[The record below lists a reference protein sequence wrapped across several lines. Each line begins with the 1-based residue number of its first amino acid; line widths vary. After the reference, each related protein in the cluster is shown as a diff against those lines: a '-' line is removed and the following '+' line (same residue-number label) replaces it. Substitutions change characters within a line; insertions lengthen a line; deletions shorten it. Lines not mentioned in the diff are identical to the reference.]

1 MPIITLYGAKSGTG
15 RTMAAAAIARGMLA
29 RGMDVT
35 LVETAIEGDP
45 LARWVTEINDA
56 EPPSGDLICWDCSMP
71 GDIDMLMR
79 DAAPGDRHAIIF
91 DATPYVSAVRTY
103 AFEVADLVIMP
114 FTSSLDADIGIANA
128 WAHLPRSTNLCALP
142 IRAPDH
148 VAERVREWMPLLK
161 SALPDDER
169 LILHSEAS
177 RGLTQALSDG
187 VKNIG
192 VDPSSLSDLLFNLSI
207 EAHESPACA
216 KRPPARALLDAN
228 ARLALLA

>member
-1 MPIITLYGAKSGTG
+1 MPIITLYGAKGGTG
-15 RTMAAAAIARGMLA
+15 RTTVAAAVARGMLA

-35 LVETAIEGDP
+35 LVETAMEDDP
-45 LARWVTEINDA
+45 LARWVAEINDT
-56 EPPSGDLICWDCSMP
+56 EPPSGDLIFRDCFAP

-79 DAAPGDRHAIIF
+79 YAAPDDRHAIIF
-91 DATPYVSAVRTY
+91 DTTPFVSAVRTY
-103 AFEVADLVIMP
+103 AFELADLVIMP
-114 FTSSLDADIGIANA
+114 FSGYLDADIGIARA
-128 WAHLPRSTNLCALP
+128 SGHLPRTTNLCALAV
-142 IRAPDH
+142 RAPDH
-148 VAERVREWMPLLK
+148 VAERVKDWMPVLK

-169 LILHSEAS
+169 LILHSDAS

-207 EAHESPACA
+207 EAHESPACE

-228 ARLALLA
+228 ARLAVPA